1 MATKLITDIP
11 VFVFSSQL
19 REIEFETDLDRLVI
33 TLEDGLK
40 EIFRTTIYAYEG
52 KASLIN
58 IVEVLENHMIQNDQ
72 VVNAFTM
79 YYRNANDTVID
90 FFSIITIFCS
100 HYTSVSGSSV
110 ASHNFLSSLPVRRLP
125 RNGIDYITLLHGQD
139 SGTMKMHCVLKIKM
153 ARLIK

>member
-1 MATKLITDIP
+1 MATSLITEIP

-19 REIEFETDLDRLVI
+19 REIEFSTDLDKVII
-33 TLEDGLK
+33 TLEDGTT

-79 YYRNANDTVID
+79 YYRNADDTVID
-90 FFSIITIFCS
+90 FYSII
-100 HYTSVSGSSV
+100 
-110 ASHNFLSSLPVRRLP
+110 
-125 RNGIDYITLLHGQD
+125 
-139 SGTMKMHCVLKIKM
+139 
-153 ARLIK
+153 